1 MAGVKRSIC
10 FVATTPFAVNAFLR
24 THLLSLVQTY
34 NVTLCVNT
42 IAYPLDPAIG
52 GAIQVLHVDIERKIS
67 PFSDLLALFQL
78 MRCFLVIRPDVVHSI
93 TPKSGLLAM
102 SMALLVGVPWRAHT
116 FTGQVWANKV
126 GASRFLLKFFDSLI
140 ALCANLVFA
149 DSASQCRFLEVNGVV
164 KHGSIHVLG
173 RGSVAGVD
181 LSRFHPNISSRI
193 EFRREL
199 QVSNEDLVFIFVG
212 RLVRDKGVYDLVHAL
227 SLVNAYYP
235 QWQLW
240 MVGPDEDGIRAE
252 LEKRFLAFGA
262 RVRWFGAT
270 SNPEYYLNS
279 ADIFV
284 LPSYRE
290 GFGSVIIEAAAC
302 GVPSIA
308 YRTEGVVDAIIDRQ
322 TGLLI
327 EKGNVNAFAIAM
339 RKLGSDHSLRRKLG
353 EAALL
358 RAIDTFSDTSVT
370 AAWKEFY
377 SDLLCLYS

>member
-24 THLLSLVQTY
+24 THLLGLVQIY

-42 IAYPLDPAIG
+42 IAYPLDPSISD
-52 GAIQVLHVDIERKIS
+52 AIQVWHVDIKRKIS
-67 PFSDLLALFQL
+67 PFMDLLALFQL
-78 MRCFLVIRPDVVHSI
+78 MRCFCAIRPFVVHSI

-102 SMALLVGVPWRAHT
+102 LVALLVGVPWRVHT
-116 FTGQVWANKV
+116 FTGQVWANKS
-126 GASRFLLKFFDSLI
+126 GAPRFLLKIFDRLI
-140 ALCANLVFA
+140 VLCANRVFS

-164 KHGSIHVLG
+164 KRGSIHVLG
-173 RGSVAGVD
+173 RGSLAGVD

-193 EFRREL
+193 DLRREL
-199 QVSNEDLVFIFVG
+199 CISNDDLVFIFVG
-212 RLVRDKGVYDLVHAL
+212 RLVRDKGVFDLVQAL
-227 SLVNAYYP
+227 SSVNAYYP

-252 LEKRFLAFGA
+252 LEKCFLAFGA
-262 RVRWFGAT
+262 RVCWFGAI
-270 SNPEYYLNS
+270 SKPEYYLKA

-339 RKLGSDHSLRRKLG
+339 RKLGSDQSLRRKLG

-377 SDLLCLYS
+377 SDLFCLHS